1 MARRKGSPTG
11 RCQGCN
17 HLERVWIERLLATGA
32 SIKRAASSPP
42 SCSWL
47 HRRPR
52 KSTPLAMSCTC
63 PALPNGTP
71 VLATSFGSIVAFL
84 PVDAGGILE
93 IAVSMTRD
101 GPFGPFD
108 PNAIA

>member
-1 MARRKGSPTG
+1 
-11 RCQGCN
+11 
-17 HLERVWIERLLATGA
+17 
-32 SIKRAASSPP
+32 
-42 SCSWL
+42 
-47 HRRPR
+47 
-52 KSTPLAMSCTC
+52 MSCTC

-71 VLATSFGSIVAFL
+71 VLATSFGSIAAFL

-108 PNAIA
+108 PDAIA